1 MLVRFPALSWRC
13 RISAALLLCC
23 TAIFLITVPH
33 PALAQSSS
41 PWTVQ
46 QTTFSLKTPLSYV
59 LWVKSGTTDSQGNY
73 SGDMASIW
81 TVDATG
87 HQMAIS
93 PTYGPYPGWHADEL
107 VPAFDGTLRMAWTMN
122 SASTNSSGSA
132 ATAYRSIL
140 SFWTL
145 DGSGNRMSVSPTY
158 GPYTGWQF
166 YECFPNPDGT
176 TALYWVK
183 STRDGSGAFNGTQLS
198 IWAVDSVGSQL
209 SISPTYGPYAG
220 WYFREG
226 IPSFNKDDTSY
237 VVWVNE
243 GTTDSN
249 NNYTGDQLSV
259 WKTDGRGT
267 QLSIGPTYGRYP
279 GWQFNELYPAYDG
292 TARLLWTLSGTT
304 DSSGNYTGDT
314 ASIWSMDS
322 TGHQTAISPTYGPY
336 AGWSTNSLIAS
347 PSSTSR
353 LVWTHPG
360 TTDSSGSYSGDLV
373 SIWSL
378 NAADVQTSISP
389 TYSAGAG
396 TMLDS
401 LFALPDGSERLTWET
416 SSAASDYS
424 NTEFLEWSLDATN
437 NQTATGPLYGPYP

>member
-1 MLVRFPALSWRC
+1 MFARLHAVVWRGCIPAV
-13 RISAALLLCC
+13 LLLCC
-23 TAIFLITVPH
+23 AAVLLIPVR

-46 QTTFSLKTPLSYV
+46 ETTPSLKTPLSYV
-59 LWVKSGTTDSQGNY
+59 LWIKSGATDSQGNY

-87 HQMAIS
+87 HQMAVS
-93 PTYGPYPGWHADEL
+93 PTYGPYPGWRAYEL
-107 VPAFDGTLRMAWTMN
+107 VPAFDGTLRMAWIMDGG
-122 SASTNSSGSA
+122 STN
-132 ATAYRSIL
+132 ATYQSIL

-145 DGSGNRMSVSPTY
+145 DSSGKRMSVSPTY

-166 YECFPNPDGT
+166 FECFPNPDGT
-176 TALYWVK
+176 TALYWAK
-183 STRDGSGAFNGTQLS
+183 STQDSSGNDNGNLLS
-198 IWAVDSVGSQL
+198 IWTVDSVGSQL
-209 SISPTYGPYAG
+209 SVSATYGPYPG

-226 IPSFNKDDTSY
+226 IPSFNKDGTSY
-237 VVWVNE
+237 VVWTNE
-243 GTTDSN
+243 GTTDSSGD
-249 NNYTGDQLSV
+249 NYTGDQISV
-259 WKTDGRGT
+259 WKTDSRGK

-304 DSSGNYTGDT
+304 DNNYNYNGDT

-322 TGHQTAISPTYGPY
+322 TGHQTTVSPTYGPY
-336 AGWSTNSLIAS
+336 PGWTINSLITA

-353 LVWTHPG
+353 LLWMHSG
-360 TTDSSGSYSGDLV
+360 TTDSSGNYSGDLA

-396 TMLDS
+396 TVLDS
-401 LFALPDGSERLTWET
+401 LFVMSDGSERLTWELGGN
-416 SSAASDYS
+416 SSNDDYAS
-424 NTEFLEWSLDATN
+424 TQFLEWSLDATN
-437 NQTATGPLYGPYP
+437 NRTATGPVYGPYL